1 MGLGN
6 DDPDQN
12 PFVAAQ
18 TPFLETLLGG
28 KLTASLNAKHEGRC
42 VLKHL
47 DANLGH
53 AGLPQSATGQ
63 TALLTGKNG
72 ADIMQGH
79 YGPWPGPT
87 LKKVVDEHSLFS
99 EVIAVGGSAALANA
113 YPPGYFRAV
122 ERGKQKVNVPVYAA
136 LQAGVRQRDLDDY
149 KVGNA
154 LSLDLTGAY
163 VQRLE
168 PSQHLI
174 TPQESGR
181 RLSHL
186 AQQHSFT
193 FFDFWPTDHAGHRSS
208 FMDCIGLIETLDAF
222 LSEALEP
229 SDDLTCLLTSD
240 HGNLEDKTT
249 KGHTR
254 NAVPLIVCGAQA
266 EAFAEAE
273 SILDIAP
280 KVRGVLGLRQR

>member
-1 MGLGN
+1 MGLGTDN
-6 DDPDQN
+6 PDQN
-12 PFVAAQ
+12 PFVIAR
-18 TPFLETLLGG
+18 TPFLTTLLGG
-28 KLTASLNAKHEGRC
+28 KLSASLPEKRESEL
-42 VLKHL
+42 VFKHL
-47 DANLGH
+47 DATLGH

-87 LKKVVDEHSLFS
+87 LKKILDEGSLFS
-99 EVIAVGGSAALANA
+99 ETGAAGGRAALANA

-136 LQAGVRQRDLDDY
+136 LQAGVKQRDLDDY
-149 KVGNA
+149 AAGNA
-154 LSLDLTGAY
+154 LSMDLTGAY

-168 PSQHLI
+168 PTVPLI

-181 RLSHL
+181 RLINL
-186 AQQHSFT
+186 AQEYSFT
-193 FFDFWPTDHAGHRSS
+193 FLDFWPTDRAGHRSS
-208 FMDCIGLIETLDAF
+208 FADCVDLIETLDAF
-222 LSEALEP
+222 LSETLSAP
-229 SDDLTCLLTSD
+229 DNLTCLLVSD

-254 NAVPLIVCGAQA
+254 NAVPLIVCGSQAQR
-266 EAFAEAE
+266 FAGAE
-273 SILDIAP
+273 SILDVAP
-280 KVRGVLGLRQR
+280 KVREVLGIG